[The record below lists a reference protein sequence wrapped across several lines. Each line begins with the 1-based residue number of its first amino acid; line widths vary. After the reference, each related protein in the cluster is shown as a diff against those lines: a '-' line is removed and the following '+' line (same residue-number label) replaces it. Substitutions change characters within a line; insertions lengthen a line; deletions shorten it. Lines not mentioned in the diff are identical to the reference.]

1 MFRFASRCAR
11 VSLVGL
17 ALALL
22 PAGLLADTREPA
34 DRVTVLNAGTFLI
47 LEVHQTKLGDVL
59 NRLAAHLKA
68 ELFNTD
74 RLNLERIIDGRKR
87 GSLEEVLRWLVRD
100 GGFIII
106 SEEPKP
112 GDPRPPK
119 LAGSTDRSKIRDALR
134 SVCCGAGEA
143 IGPGDWAKA
152 KADIAAGKPD
162 IPSTSASEIMNIAE
176 QLEAQTPKAQQ
187 AVEAAAHDPTGQS
200 PIPAFLTPQGDT
212 AQLSLQQQIER
223 SQALAVEQ
231 LGQLMQAYKTVC
243 RGLQSGGGKP
253 AC

>member
-74 RLNLERIIDGRKR
+74 RLNLERIIDGRQW

-119 LAGSTDRSKIRDALR
+119 LVR
-134 SVCCGAGEA
+134 
-143 IGPGDWAKA
+143 IGFLSPGDATPTPSSIASTMVREPVESAHVQPSKESTPPPRTRTTIIG
-152 KADIAAGKPD
+152 KPTPRGKQTSPSDADIAAGKPVFRA
-162 IPSTSASEIMNIAE
+162 PRRAKS
-176 QLEAQTPKAQQ
+176 
-187 AVEAAAHDPTGQS
+187 
-200 PIPAFLTPQGDT
+200 
-212 AQLSLQQQIER
+212 
-223 SQALAVEQ
+223 
-231 LGQLMQAYKTVC
+231 
-243 RGLQSGGGKP
+243 
-253 AC
+253 